1 MRRLSVD
8 NKEQLFGR
16 MPRLTGA
23 ILSVMQQAR
32 LLAKHDDNFRL
43 FIMLAVASIKVI
55 FNSSITLITRE
66 M

>member
-43 FIMLAVASIKVI
+43 FIMLAVASVKVI